1 MAASSSTS
9 SRRNRNRSKGSLWDS
24 RRTLCSTT
32 RTARTRPPLRDRLPE
47 MHTITASHII
57 DTADASPPV
66 KRQRLGRA
74 VTQSSVTK
82 AEWIKLRSVRV
93 NVFGIAAAAVALVLL
108 GVLFSTLGGT
118 DMGPGGTATDSVTFA
133 FGGMVLSQLIIGV
146 LAALFVGSEYASGLI
161 RTTFGAV
168 ARRTR
173 VLRAKAIVFGG
184 AAWLAMTIGAFGAFF
199 AVIGIAVGFLVR
211 STAAAIGV
219 LLGLLMVAPLLAELL
234 PGTVGDALTKI
245 LPSNAGDAMM
255 SVTSRDT
262 LLSPWLGFAVL
273 AAWVVGLLAVAAVTL
288 RRRDA

>member
-1 MAASSSTS
+1 MNAITTS
-9 SRRNRNRSKGSLWDS
+9 
-24 RRTLCSTT
+24 
-32 RTARTRPPLRDRLPE
+32 
-47 MHTITASHII
+47 H
-57 DTADASPPV
+57 DASRMV
-66 KRQRLGRA
+66 ERRRLGRA
-74 VTQSSVTK
+74 VTQWSVTK

-93 NVFGIAAAAVALVLL
+93 NVVGIPAAAVALVLL
-108 GVLFSTLGGT
+108 GVLFSALGGT
-118 DMGPGGTATDSVTFA
+118 EMGPGGTATDSVSFA

-184 AAWLAMTIGAFGAFF
+184 AAWLAMTIGALGAFF
-199 AVIGIAVGFLVR
+199 AGSAVYSGDLPSYSIDDPGVLRAVLSAGFYGGCVALIGIAVGFLAR

-219 LLGLLMVAPLLAELL
+219 LLGLLMLAPLLVEIL
-234 PGTVGDALTKI
+234 PGTVGDTLTKI

-255 SVTSRDT
+255 SVTSPDSR
-262 LLSPWLGFAVL
+262 LSPWLGFAVL
-273 AAWVVGLLAVAAVTL
+273 VAWVVGLLAIAGVTL